1 MGLGT
6 TTAKTGR
13 LVVTLHN
20 GTFTELEDTVKPF
33 PISLILI
40 TYKVDF
46 HLLGEVVLGV
56 FRRPPWFTCP
66 ETSGSLSAHNNQE
79 EEEGE
84 VAKCW
89 KGNSAHNSEENKAF

>member
-56 FRRPPWFTCP
+56 FRRPP
-66 ETSGSLSAHNNQE
+66 
-79 EEEGE
+79 
-84 VAKCW
+84 
-89 KGNSAHNSEENKAF
+89 